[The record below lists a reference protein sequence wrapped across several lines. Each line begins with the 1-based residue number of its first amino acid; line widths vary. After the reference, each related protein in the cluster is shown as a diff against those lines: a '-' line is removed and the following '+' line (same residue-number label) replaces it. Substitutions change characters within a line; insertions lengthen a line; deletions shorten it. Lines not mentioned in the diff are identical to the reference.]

1 VDGAGPR
8 IQIGCNPEN
17 QWKFAYN
24 VFHTQ
29 ADLPEASIVHPF
41 FFTSPNGTQ
50 IEKHQR
56 ISMSKKVII
65 RYSHEGRKQHLRQP
79 TQKILQN

>member
-1 VDGAGPR
+1 MDDTGPR
-8 IQIGCNPEN
+8 IKIACTPEN
-17 QWKFAYN
+17 PWNFGHN

-29 ADLPEASIVHPF
+29 ADLPAASIVHPS
-41 FFTSPNGTQ
+41 FFTSPNGTH
-50 IEKHQR
+50 IGKHQR

-79 TQKILQN
+79 TQNVLQN